1 MRKVL
6 VIAGPT
12 ASGKTSFSL
21 EMAEVLPGEI
31 ISGDSIQVYRGL
43 DIGSGKI
50 RPEEM
55 RGIPHHLIDILD
67 PNASF
72 SAADFQRLA
81 RQEIERCPSMPIICG
96 GTGLYLKACL
106 YDYSFEKE
114 TEESPADETYE
125 QMDTAALYALLLKL
139 DPAQAEKIHPNN
151 RRRIVRSLTIQKRT
165 GRRQSEMVA
174 AQNHDMIY
182 DVFIA
187 GCTQPR
193 ERLYARINAR
203 VEQMFRDGL
212 RQEVEGLLGQ
222 GIAFSSPCMRGIGYQ
237 EWAPYFEHACTED
250 EVKEEIQKHS
260 RQYAKRQYTWLN
272 HQMPVHWFEPE
283 DPADRQR
290 MKEEILAWKNQSLN
304 G

>member
-67 PNASF
+67 PDASF

-114 TEESPADETYE
+114 TEESPADEAYE
-125 QMDTAALYALLLKL
+125 QMDTAALYALLLEL

-212 RQEVEGLLGQ
+212 RQEVEGLLAQ

>member
-21 EMAEVLPGEI
+21 EMAELLPGEI

-50 RPEEM
+50 MPAEM

-67 PNASF
+67 PGASF
-72 SAADFQRLA
+72 SAADFQHLA
-81 RQEIERCPSMPIICG
+81 RREIGKCPSMPIICG

-106 YDYSFEKE
+106 YDYRFEEE
-114 TEESPADETYE
+114 TEESPADEAYE
-125 QMDTAALYALLLKL
+125 QMDTAALYAMLLQM
-139 DPAQAEKIHPNN
+139 DPAQSEKIHPNN
-151 RRRIVRSLTIQKRT
+151 RRRIIRSLTIQKRT
-165 GRRQSEMVA
+165 GRRQSEIVA
-174 AQNHDMIY
+174 EQQHAMIY
-182 DVFIA
+182 DAFIA

-193 ERLYARINAR
+193 EQLYDRINAR
-203 VEQMFRDGL
+203 VEQMFRAGL
-212 RQEVEGLLGQ
+212 QAEVEGLLAQ
-222 GIAFSSPCMRGIGYQ
+222 GITFASPCMRGIGYQ
-237 EWAPYFEHACTED
+237 EWAPYFAHACTAE
-250 EVKEEIQKHS
+250 EVKEEIQRHS

-272 HQMPVHWFEPE
+272 HQMPVHWFEP
-283 DPADRQR
+283 DQPADRDR
-290 MKEEILAWKNQSLN
+290 MKEEILRWKSQSLS